1 MNFLLP
7 GRMLPKSRDIIFE
20 NYYENGTGS
29 PTNNDNHY
37 VVNSGESIDYYEGR
51 NNYQLPAYHRLD
63 LGIKIYRPKKERAD
77 GYLDS

>member
-1 MNFLLP
+1 MTLSLKTI
-7 GRMLPKSRDIIFE
+7 MK
-20 NYYENGTGS
+20 NGTGS

-63 LGIKIYRPKKERAD
+63 LGIKIYRPKKRKGGWVSGQLVYIMSIPA
-77 GYLDS
+77 